1 MAACLGI
8 ILEMLS
14 ELDSESEEEE
24 LILVNYLTQYK
35 KIALEYRPNIFKE
48 HFRVSR
54 LTFENLLKDLVPIL
68 LQSKEIVIGKGRNA
82 LSVDQQLLMSLWLLA
97 NQESFRG
104 VGDRFGVCRR
114 TAWRCL
120 MRIVRAINVLNTQ
133 SHIINW
139 PSAQKARK
147 TAQTFAMKYGITGVI
162 GCLDGKHIAIKA
174 PLEEPQAYINRKGF
188 HSLVLQG
195 VCDEKMCFI
204 DCYIGE
210 VGSVHDCT
218 IFKRSEVYHRVCS
231 GDGFP
236 HADFHIIGDG
246 AYQLS
251 KHLIVPYRDNG
262 FLSSSKIMF
271 NNKFSSCRQT
281 IERAF
286 AHLVGRFRRLKFLDM
301 SRMDLMVELIAAC
314 CTLHNICVLQNDE
327 SVWSNDEERVENGV
341 QITEVE
347 ENVAEEITY
356 EQDREMGY
364 LKREQIMLEI
374 MSQANRYRI
383 N

>member
-1 MAACLGI
+1 
-8 ILEMLS
+8 
-14 ELDSESEEEE
+14 
-24 LILVNYLTQYK
+24 
-35 KIALEYRPNIFKE
+35 
-48 HFRVSR
+48 
-54 LTFENLLKDLVPIL
+54 
-68 LQSKEIVIGKGRNA
+68 
-82 LSVDQQLLMSLWLLA
+82 
-97 NQESFRG
+97 
-104 VGDRFGVCRR
+104 
-114 TAWRCL
+114 

-218 IFKRSEVYHRVCS
+218 IFKRSEV
-231 GDGFP
+231 
-236 HADFHIIGDG
+236 
-246 AYQLS
+246 
-251 KHLIVPYRDNG
+251 DNG